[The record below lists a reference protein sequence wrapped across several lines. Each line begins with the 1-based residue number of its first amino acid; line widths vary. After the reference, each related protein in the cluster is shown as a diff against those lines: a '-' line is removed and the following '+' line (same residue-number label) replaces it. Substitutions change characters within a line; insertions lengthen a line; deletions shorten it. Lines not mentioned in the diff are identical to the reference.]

1 MHSIC
6 RFTWHALEHQICSK
20 FTRGS
25 RTATRPRPPELSDRI
40 ASMSATPLGLVRS
53 SGLTLKP
60 STLCQ
65 SEGTE
70 QSLGLVRLVSFLLGM
85 IPVKADLYKLHK
97 CFWLERFQ
105 DVILWNRTYLTEQ
118 QTISYRSSTTG
129 LTSNSTYYTKQYLL
143 L

>member
-1 MHSIC
+1 MHWNIRSAQNL
-6 RFTWHALEHQICSK
+6 REGREQQRGHA
-20 FTRGS
+20 
-25 RTATRPRPPELSDRI
+25 RPPELSDRI

-85 IPVKADLYKLHK
+85 IPG
-97 CFWLERFQ
+97 E
-105 DVILWNRTYLTEQ
+105 
-118 QTISYRSSTTG
+118 G
-129 LTSNSTYYTKQYLL
+129 
-143 L
+143 